1 MRKSYLILPLFTFFL
16 LIANANESLLLDKVD
31 DLSKEYRAKNTELT
45 NLNSNTS
52 LLENRLDETKLEIQS
67 LAKTLEQLDTF
78 IKIADEKA
86 KLAENQFSNFK
97 KKLSQI
103 NFETQLANQNFDNSL
118 VNYNKLLVDFY
129 IELNSIDTLSIPELN
144 IFNPNSYSNNL
155 ENINY
160 LSTLETSLDSSLSKI
175 HNQLIEKRSL
185 QSNIVASTSNLA
197 SLKELLEAR
206 RLQARITKL
215 SKEKLL
221 EFTKGE
227 QLVYEDL
234 LKKAQEDQLIVE
246 KQVLDILESYS
257 KMKNQLIDGTSLDE
271 TFFGKNKN
279 LLSWPVDPS
288 RGITAKFKD
297 TAYKN
302 LFGVPH
308 NAIDIR
314 ANMGTKITAPADGV
328 VLKVVGGNG
337 NDYHYIMIAHADGV
351 VSLFGHVYDEYV
363 EVGDKVKRG
372 QVVGLTGG
380 MPGTKGAGFLT
391 TGPHL
396 HFEVFKDGKR
406 IDPLTLLDI
415 TKLKSEDLF

>member
-118 VNYNKLLVDFY
+118 LNYNKLLVDFY

>member
-118 VNYNKLLVDFY
+118 LNYNKLLVDFY

-197 SLKELLEAR
+197 NLKELLEAR